1 MMKKQ
6 KFLLFM
12 VAFIVLQPVIDILTT
27 ATILW
32 TDLSISIGIV
42 LRTLYFL
49 LMVTFVFYMAFYSKR
64 AKWYLAY
71 LVGLVL
77 MLAVNVYLNMQVKN
91 PYYLIKELT
100 FFNKAV
106 YFHVMLLG
114 FILILEQLKI
124 NGTDV
129 KKQMIRMF
137 LTSSIIISAVFIIAQ
152 LTQTSMQNYARSKEG
167 WTGWFYAGNEI
178 GGIMSILL
186 PVTMLYAV
194 QKTNKWS
201 DVKYWVPFVALSVS
215 MLALGTKVG
224 YGGIIVVL
232 LSSLIGSLALWV
244 WKKHSTFKMNSILSA
259 LFLTVLIAV
268 TPFTPVFNN
277 MYAHLGI
284 LGIDFSDEEDQQL
297 GQGEE
302 PGEEVVVDE
311 EPTITGEQFQNLVF
325 SSREEYAKNYEV
337 QFAVAPHSQ
346 KLMGMGFA
354 GNYDEPTK
362 EEPIKI
368 IEMDFHDFFYSF
380 GIFGFIYIIA
390 PLIYFAGKY
399 LLEFV
404 INLKTRFNYF
414 NMFTGISFILGIGIS
429 YTAGHVLTAP
439 SVSIYLAALLAVLV
453 VTSNGNAPLQ
463 NDKSIK

>member
-1 MMKKQ
+1 
-6 KFLLFM
+6 M
-12 VAFIVLQPVIDILTT
+12 VAFIVMQPVIDILTT
-27 ATILW
+27 ATLLW
-32 TDLSISIGIV
+32 TDMSISIGIV

-49 LMVTFVFYMAFYSKR
+49 LMATFILYMAFHSKH

-71 LVGLVL
+71 LVGLLVL
-77 MLAVNVYLNMQVKN
+77 LIANVYLNMQVKN
-91 PYYLIKELT
+91 PYYLIQELT
-100 FFNKAV
+100 FFNKAI
-106 YFHVMLLG
+106 YFHLMFFGFLL
-114 FILILEQLKI
+114 IVEQLKK

-129 KKQMIRMF
+129 KKQLIRMF
-137 LTSSIIISAVFIIAQ
+137 LTSSLIISAVFIISQ
-152 LTQTSMQNYARSKEG
+152 LTNTSMQNYARSKEG

-178 GGIMSILL
+178 GAIMSILL
-186 PVTMLYAV
+186 PITMLYAV

-201 DVKYWVPFVALSVS
+201 DVKYWAPFVALSVS

-232 LSSLIGSLALWV
+232 LSTLIGSLALWV
-244 WKKHSTFKMNSILSA
+244 WKKHSTFKMNSIISA
-259 LFLTVLIAV
+259 LLLAVLIAV

-277 MYAHLGI
+277 MYAHFGI
-284 LGIDFSDEEDQQL
+284 LGIDFSNEEDPEL

-302 PGEEVVVDE
+302 PSEEDVLDE
-311 EPTITGEQFQNLVF
+311 ESTITGEQFQNLVF

-337 QFAVAPHSQ
+337 QFAVAPTSQ
-346 KLMGMGFA
+346 KLIGMGFA

-380 GIFGFIYIIA
+380 GILGFIYVIA

-399 LLEFV
+399 LIDFV

-414 NMFTGISFILGIGIS
+414 AMFTGISFLLGTGIS

-453 VTSNGNAPLQ
+453 VTANGENSLQ
-463 NDKSIK
+463 NDKSLK

>member
-1 MMKKQ
+1 
-6 KFLLFM
+6 
-12 VAFIVLQPVIDILTT
+12 
-27 ATILW
+27 
-32 TDLSISIGIV
+32 
-42 LRTLYFL
+42 
-49 LMVTFVFYMAFYSKR
+49 
-64 AKWYLAY
+64 
-71 LVGLVL
+71 
-77 MLAVNVYLNMQVKN
+77 
-91 PYYLIKELT
+91 
-100 FFNKAV
+100 
-106 YFHVMLLG
+106 
-114 FILILEQLKI
+114 
-124 NGTDV
+124 
-129 KKQMIRMF
+129 MF
-137 LTSSIIISAVFIIAQ
+137 LTSSLMISAVFIIAQ
-152 LTQTSMQNYARSKEG
+152 VTNTSMQNYARSKEG

-178 GGIMSILL
+178 GAIMSILL
-186 PVTMLYAV
+186 PITMLYAV

-201 DVKYWVPFVALSVS
+201 DIKYWTPFVALSVS

-232 LSSLIGSLALWV
+232 LSTLIGSLALWV
-244 WKKHSTFKMNSILSA
+244 WKKQLTFKMNSILSG

-284 LGIDFSDEEDQQL
+284 LGIDFSNEEDPEL

-302 PGEEVVVDE
+302 PGEEDVLDE
-311 EPTITGEQFQNLVF
+311 EPTINREQFQNLVF
-325 SSREEYAKNYEV
+325 SSREAYAQNYEV
-337 QFAVAPHSQ
+337 QFAVAPTSQ
-346 KLMGMGFA
+346 KLIGMGFA

-380 GIFGFIYIIA
+380 GILGFIYVIA

-399 LLEFV
+399 LLDFV

-414 NMFTGISFILGIGIS
+414 AVFTGISFLLGIGIS

-453 VTSNGNAPLQ
+453 VTANEETTLQ
-463 NDKSIK
+463 NDKSLK

>member
-27 ATILW
+27 ATLLW

-49 LMVTFVFYMAFYSKR
+49 LMAIFILYMAFHSKH

-71 LVGLVL
+71 LVGLLVL
-77 MLAVNVYLNMQVKN
+77 LIANVYLNMQVKN

-100 FFNKAV
+100 FFNKAI
-106 YFHVMLLG
+106 YFHVMFFGFLL
-114 FILILEQLKI
+114 IVEQLKM

-129 KKQMIRMF
+129 KKQFIRMF
-137 LTSSIIISAVFIIAQ
+137 LNSSLIISAVFIIAQ
-152 LTQTSMQNYARSKEG
+152 LTNTSMQNYARSKEG

-178 GGIMSILL
+178 GAIMSILL
-186 PVTMLYAV
+186 PITMLYAV
-194 QKTNKWS
+194 QKTKKWS
-201 DVKYWVPFVALSVS
+201 DLKCWVPFVALSVS

-232 LSSLIGSLALWV
+232 LSTLIGSLALWV
-244 WKKHSTFKMNSILSA
+244 WKKQSIFKLNTVLSG
-259 LFLTVLIAV
+259 LFLTILIVV

-284 LGIDFSDEEDQQL
+284 LGIDFSNEENPEL

-302 PGEEVVVDE
+302 PGEEEVIDE
-311 EPTITGEQFQNLVF
+311 EPTINGEQFQNLVF
-325 SSREEYAKNYEV
+325 SSREQYAENYQNEFRYV
-337 QFAVAPHSQ
+337 PISQ
-346 KLMGMGFA
+346 KLLGMGFA
-354 GNYDEPTK
+354 GNYDEESK
-362 EEPIKI
+362 EQPLKV

-380 GIFGFIYIIA
+380 GILGFIYVVG
-390 PLIYFAGKY
+390 PLVYFAGKY
-399 LLEFV
+399 LVEFV

-414 NMFTGISFILGIGIS
+414 TMFTGISFLLGIGIS

-439 SVSIYLAALLAVLV
+439 SVSIYLAALLAMLIN
-453 VTSNGNAPLQ
+453 TSSHKN
-463 NDKSIK
+463 